1 MTVKKLRK
9 ELHEPRMKKTI
20 QLISLSF
27 LSLGLYAEETLTWED
42 CKKEASLCH
51 PDILSQE
58 KQLSQIKLEKDIAS
72 KGFYPTLQLSS
83 SLSASDGD
91 SASQNTSYSSE
102 GQDQRLTKD
111 GSGTR
116 TSYSAG
122 LQGKQLVYDGSR
134 TKLSVSTAD
143 INIRLEE
150 NKLRQVSSELRQQL
164 KLAYITCIKAQNN
177 ILLAKEILK
186 RRKQNHELVR
196 LRYEAG
202 REHKGALLTAKANSA
217 QSEYDKNQS
226 ERDLDLALLSLSRY
240 LGRPEYSKLKIK
252 GTLNPPPSP
261 PASPDFEDLVKQTPV
276 WEEWLLAEKSA
287 QLGLLSEK
295 AEYFPNVYAEFS
307 AQEKGETENNTHQN
321 NYELMVS
328 LSYTLF
334 DSGIRKTKINK
345 AMIKAEQIEQ
355 KKFSVLLTLFYSLK
369 ESWSQFQ
376 AALEKNRVQIQY
388 LEAMEERS
396 HIAQAQYSAGLITFD
411 NWSIIEDDLVNA
423 QKSVLEAKSNT
434 MTAEAKWQY
443 TQGVTLNE
451 N

>member
-1 MTVKKLRK
+1 MNKL
-9 ELHEPRMKKTI
+9 I
-20 QLISLSF
+20 QLIFISF
-27 LSLGLYAEETLTWED
+27 FSLGLHAGEILTWED

-58 KQLSQIKLEKDIAS
+58 KQLSQVKLEKNIAT
-72 KGFYPTLQLSS
+72 KGYYPTVQVSS
-83 SLSASDGD
+83 SLSASDGT
-91 SASQNTSYSSE
+91 SSSQSMINSQE
-102 GQDQRLTKD
+102 GQDTPA
-111 GSGTR
+111 GNNSSGTK

-122 LQGKQLVYDGSR
+122 VQGKQLLYDGSK

-164 KLAYITCIKAQNN
+164 KLAYISCLKAQNN
-177 ILLAKEILK
+177 IILAEEILK

-202 REHKGALLTAKANSA
+202 REHKGALLTAKANLA
-217 QSEYDKNQS
+217 QSAYDKNQS
-226 ERDLDLALLSLSRY
+226 ERDLDLALLSLSKY
-240 LGRPEYSKLKIK
+240 LGRPKYSKLKIK
-252 GTLNPPPSP
+252 GKLNIPPSP
-261 PASPDFEDLVKQTPV
+261 PDSPDFEDLVKQAPI
-276 WEEWLLAEKSA
+276 WEEWILAEESA
-287 QLGLLSEK
+287 RLGILSEK
-295 AEYFPNVYAEFS
+295 AEYFPNVYAELS
-307 AQEKGETENNTHQN
+307 AQEKGETQNNTSQN
-321 NYELMVS
+321 SYALMLS

-334 DSGIRKTKINK
+334 DSGIRKDKINK
-345 AMIKAEQIEQ
+345 ATIKREQIEQ
-355 KKFSVLLTLFYSLK
+355 KKFSALLSLMYSLK

-376 AALEKNRVQIQY
+376 AALEKNTVQLQY

-434 MTAEAKWQY
+434 MTSEAKWQY
-443 TQGVTLNE
+443 TRGVTLNE